1 MNPELMT
8 GSDNSE
14 YLVHAKTEIVHI
26 LRAISQKT
34 ELVTAYFN
42 QGKDFVLTSIVDV
55 DAEAQTVILDYGANE
70 QANRQ
75 IAESAKI
82 IFVTTQ
88 DKVRVQFAA
97 SHIEKITYDGRD
109 AFRIKLPDLLLKL
122 QRREYYRLSTPVANP
137 IRCVIPKPDG
147 SQVEVN
153 IVDISVGGLGVVCYD
168 SAFSLEAGE
177 TYVGCRIALPEVGTV
192 ITNLGIRTTF
202 EVTLKT
208 GAVTMRSGC
217 EFVDIPASMQ
227 AMIQRYIIK
236 LDRERRAKLAG

>member
-1 MNPELMT
+1 MKPELIS

-26 LRAISQKT
+26 LRAIAQKT

-42 QGKDFVLTSIVDV
+42 QGKDFVLTSILNV
-55 DAEAQTVILDYGANE
+55 DADEVTLDCGANVL
-70 QANRQ
+70 ANKQ
-75 IAESAKI
+75 IVGSAKI

-88 DKVRVQFAA
+88 DRVRVQFAA
-97 SHIEKITYDGRD
+97 THMEKITYNGRD
-109 AFRIKLPDLLLKL
+109 AFRIKLPDILLKL

-137 IRCVIPKPDG
+137 IRCVIPKPDN
-147 SQVEVN
+147 SRVEVN

-168 SAFSLEAGE
+168 TSFSLEPGE
-177 TYVGCRIALPEVGTV
+177 LYQGCRITLPDIGTV
-192 ITNLGIRTTF
+192 VTSLEICSVF

-217 EFVDIPASMQ
+217 QFVDIPSSMQ
-227 AMIQRYIIK
+227 AMIQRYIIT